1 MKKWMCAAFLTLLFL
16 LSGCGKEEAVEPT
29 KISTAPVE
37 SLSLVVTEDS
47 IGELEQYS
55 DLRQLDLTGSRCYG
69 AIEDYKARHPE
80 VEVTYTV
87 TLGDQ
92 QVPTDAELLD
102 LEPEDTD
109 FDRLLEDLQYLPKL
123 RQVTLE
129 GTALTKE
136 ELSQLRDTYE
146 ETAFR
151 CNFTILGETYPEDTR
166 ELDLSG
172 LTGEEAQEAA
182 QTLSRLPMLE
192 TVELMDGED
201 HSELTLE
208 DVAALQ
214 KAAPEVKFHYS
225 FDLFGKRVSTLDER
239 IEFKNKR
246 LGDSREEELR
256 QALDVL
262 KDCKYMLLES
272 CRFSDEVLAQLRED
286 YRGQTKIVWR
296 IFFAKAGSCLTDRT
310 VLRYVYN
317 VFNSTVKKL
326 QYCEDV
332 EYIDFGHNEALSDW
346 SWVANM
352 PNLKAIIVSGSIIKD
367 LTPFENCKKLEFLEL
382 SNCGLLT
389 DISPL
394 AQCESLKR
402 LNISYTKVE
411 DLSPLDHLPLECF
424 VYVKP
429 KASQEELDRFG
440 ELHPDCVT
448 SYENNEYGYPWRYE
462 QDGSFTPAYQELKEV
477 FGYPDAKDT
486 LW

>member
-1 MKKWMCAAFLTLLFL
+1 MKKWMFAASVMLLFL
-16 LSGCGKEEAVEPT
+16 LSSCGKEEAVET
-29 KISTAPVE
+29 TRDSTAPVE
-37 SLSLVVTEDS
+37 SLSMVVTEDT
-47 IGELEQYS
+47 IGELEQYP
-55 DLRQLDLTGSRCYG
+55 DLRQLDLMGSRCYA
-69 AIEDYKARHPE
+69 AIEEYKSRHPE
-80 VEVTYTV
+80 VEVTYNV
-87 TLGDQ
+87 TLGNQ
-92 QVPTDAELLD
+92 QVSTEAQNLE
-102 LEPEDTD
+102 LEPEDTN
-109 FDRLLEDLQYLPKL
+109 FDRLMEDLQYLPKL
-123 RQVTLE
+123 RKITLE
-129 GTALTKE
+129 GTALTRE
-136 ELSQLRDTYE
+136 ELAQLRDTYE
-146 ETAFR
+146 ETAFT
-151 CNFTILGETYPEDTR
+151 CQFSILGTTYPEDTQ
-166 ELDLSG
+166 ELDLSQM
-172 LTGEEAQEAA
+172 TGEEAAEVAEVLQ
-182 QTLSRLPMLE
+182 RLPMLQI
-192 TVELMDGED
+192 VELMDGED
-201 HSELTLE
+201 KSELTLE
-208 DVAALQ
+208 DVAMLQ
-214 KAAPEVKFHYS
+214 KAVPGAKFHYS

-246 LGDSREEELR
+246 LGDARGEELR

-296 IFFAKAGSCLTDRT
+296 IFFAKSGSCLTDRT

-317 VFNSTVKKL
+317 VYNSTVKKL

-389 DISPL
+389 DITPL
-394 AQCESLKR
+394 SQCESLKR

-411 DLSPLDHLPLECF
+411 DLSPLDDLPLECF
-424 VYVKP
+424 VYVRP
-429 KASQEELDRFG
+429 KASQEELDRFH
-440 ELHPDCVT
+440 ELHPECVT

-462 QDGSFTPAYQELKEV
+462 QDGSFTPAYAELKEV

>member
-1 MKKWMCAAFLTLLFL
+1 MKKWMFAASVMLLFL
-16 LSGCGKEEAVEPT
+16 LSGCGKEEAVET
-29 KISTAPVE
+29 TRDSTAPVE
-37 SLSLVVTEDS
+37 SLSMVVTEDT
-47 IGELEQYS
+47 IGELEQYP
-55 DLRQLDLTGSRCYG
+55 DLRQLDLRGSRCYA
-69 AIEDYKARHPE
+69 AIEEYKSRHPE
-80 VEVTYTV
+80 VEVTYNV
-87 TLGDQ
+87 TLGNQ
-92 QVPTDAELLD
+92 QVSTEAETLE

-109 FDRLLEDLQYLPKL
+109 FDRLMEDLQYLPKL

-129 GTALTKE
+129 GTALTRE

-146 ETAFR
+146 ETAFT
-151 CNFTILGETYPEDTR
+151 CQFSILGTTYPEDTQ
-166 ELDLSG
+166 ELHLSQM
-172 LTGEEAQEAA
+172 TGAEAA
-182 QTLSRLPMLE
+182 EVAEVLQRLPMLQI
-192 TVELMDGED
+192 VELMDGED
-201 HSELTLE
+201 KSQLTLE
-208 DVAALQ
+208 DVAKLQ
-214 KAAPEVKFHYS
+214 KAVPGAKFHYS

-246 LGDSREEELR
+246 LGDAREEELR

-296 IFFAKAGSCLTDRT
+296 IFFAKSGSCLTDRT

-394 AQCESLKR
+394 AQCDSLKR

-411 DLSPLDHLPLECF
+411 DLSPLDGLPLECF

>member
-1 MKKWMCAAFLTLLFL
+1 MKKWMCAASLTLLFL
-16 LSGCGKEEAVEPT
+16 LSGCGKEETVETT

-37 SLSLVVTEDS
+37 NLSMVVTEDS
-47 IGELEQYS
+47 IGELEQYPS
-55 DLRQLDLTGSRCYG
+55 LRRLDLTGSHCYG
-69 AIEDYKARHPE
+69 AIEDYKSRHPE
-80 VEVTYTV
+80 VEVTYAV
-87 TLGDQ
+87 TLGGQ
-92 QVPTDAELLD
+92 QVPTDAEQLD

-166 ELDLSG
+166 ALDLSG

-201 HSELTLE
+201 KSELTLE
-208 DVAALQ
+208 QVAALQ
-214 KAAPEVKFHYS
+214 KAVPGVKFHYS

-272 CRFSDEVLAQLRED
+272 CRFSDEVLA
-286 YRGQTKIVWR
+286 
-296 IFFAKAGSCLTDRT
+296 
-310 VLRYVYN
+310 
-317 VFNSTVKKL
+317 
-326 QYCEDV
+326 
-332 EYIDFGHNEALSDW
+332 
-346 SWVANM
+346 NM

-389 DISPL
+389 DITPL

-411 DLSPLDHLPLECF
+411 DLSPLDALPLECF